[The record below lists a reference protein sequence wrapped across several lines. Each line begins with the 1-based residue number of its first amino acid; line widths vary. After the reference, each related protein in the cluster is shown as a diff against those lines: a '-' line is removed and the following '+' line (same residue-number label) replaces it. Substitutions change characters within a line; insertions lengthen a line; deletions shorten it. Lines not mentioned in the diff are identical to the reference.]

1 MISVEHFSIWCNS
14 SYKRLSFEH
23 TVLARLSIILKVPF
37 LHVTGAKDLQGKYI
51 PLLVSL
57 QKSLVS
63 NFQKLLIYKTF
74 WNNILPICSIS
85 YVYLLFLWNLFK
97 ILMTFMIESGWIQGR
112 RSQRG
117 PRRAWAPRLFDY
129 WYFLLLTI
137 VKRN

>member
-14 SYKRLSFEH
+14 SCKRLSFEH
-23 TVLARLSIILKVPF
+23 TVQARLSIILKVPF
-37 LHVTGAKDLQGKYI
+37 LHVIGAKDLQGKYI

-57 QKSLVS
+57 QKSLIS

-97 ILMTFMIESGWIQGR
+97 ILMTSMIESGSIQGR
-112 RSQRG
+112 RSQGGGQGG
-117 PRRAWAPRLFDY
+117 PGPPN
-129 WYFLLLTI
+129 FLTTD
-137 VKRN
+137 VFYY